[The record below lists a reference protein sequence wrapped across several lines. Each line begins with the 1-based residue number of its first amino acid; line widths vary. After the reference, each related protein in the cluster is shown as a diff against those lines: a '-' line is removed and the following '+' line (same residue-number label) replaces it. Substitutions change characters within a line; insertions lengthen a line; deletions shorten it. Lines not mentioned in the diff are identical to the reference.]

1 MKNHK
6 LTFLPALLLCVFTGV
21 SVAQPPT
28 TAKTFRM
35 YNDATHTLSITL
47 DPAAAAGTGTFTFPQ
62 PSLGIFH
69 STAGG
74 AVTLGAVAL
83 NTADVSGTLNVSNGG
98 TGNTI
103 VGAANSVAFSDGT
116 KIVYTAAPTAA
127 VNSILVSIGGA
138 APTYSTTLPSSI
150 SVPFTNIT
158 SGTNTTA
165 AMLVGAGASL
175 APTGAGTITGNQFVG
190 TGSTTNAVDLATGE
204 VAGTLPVANG
214 GTGVTTVAAGSILLG
229 NGTSPMTALAP
240 GTNGQELVIVGG
252 VPTWTTLPAGIVA
265 KGRVA
270 GDGVNFSYTIT
281 PSSPIPVGSTI
292 NVSLESTT
300 NAAITVTGRTG
311 TTSFTVQAPI
321 ILSATDFINYLIF

>member
-1 MKNHK
+1 MKNLK
-6 LTFLPALLLCVFTGV
+6 LSVLAALLMSVFTGV
-21 SVAQPPT
+21 TLAQPAT

-74 AVTLGAVAL
+74 AVTLGAIGL
-83 NTADVSGTLNVSNGG
+83 NTGDVTGTLNVSNGG
-98 TGNTI
+98 TGSTT

-127 VNSILVSIGGA
+127 VNSILVSINGA

-150 SVPFTNIT
+150 GVPFTNIT
-158 SGTNTTA
+158 SGTNLGQA
-165 AMLVGAGASL
+165 LVVGAGSTL
-175 APTGAGTITGNQFVG
+175 APTGTGTITANQFTG

-214 GTGVTTVAAGSILLG
+214 GTGVTTVPVGAILVG
-229 NGTSPMTALAP
+229 NGTSPMTSLAA
-240 GTNGQELVIVGG
+240 GTNGQELTIVGG
-252 VPTWTTLPAGIVA
+252 VPTWTNMPAGLSS
-265 KGRVA
+265 KGRIA

-281 PSSPIPVGSTI
+281 PASLPVGATI
-292 NVSLESTT
+292 NISLESAT
-300 NAAITVTGRTG
+300 NAAITVTARTA
-311 TTSFTVQAPI
+311 TTFTVQAPI
-321 ILSATDFINYLIF
+321 VLSASDFINYSIF